1 MSDWKTF
8 GLDDRTISFLAGGL
22 DPKHVADVAA
32 DLAERCYPLT
42 ALERYR
48 MRARWHYQRG
58 WRGTVR
64 HGEQR
69 RVASARR
76 WVVSPERA
84 NVGDYL
90 DPMWNTWDAWFRE
103 VMLIRVN
110 LQGER
115 EERRFAVR
123 KVGAGVSELWAWQ
136 RIQ

>member
-1 MSDWKTF
+1 MSDWKTL
-8 GLDDRTISFLAGGL
+8 GLDDRTISFLAEHL
-22 DPKHVADVAA
+22 DLNHVAAVVA
-32 DLAERCYPLT
+32 DLAVRFLAIP

-48 MRARWHYQRG
+48 MRARWNYQRG
-58 WRGTVR
+58 WRGTPPS
-64 HGEQR
+64 GEQR

-90 DPMWNTWDAWFRE
+90 DPQWNTWDARFRE

-123 KVGAGVSELWAWQ
+123 EVGAGVSTLWAWQ
-136 RIQ
+136 RIK

>member
-32 DLAERCYPLT
+32 DLAVRFPVLS

-64 HGEQR
+64 EQR
-69 RVASARR
+69 RIAAGRR

-84 NVGDYL
+84 YVGDYL
-90 DPMWNTWDAWFRE
+90 DPQWNTWDARFRE